1 MSLVAEVAPE
11 IIKAAGKVAA
21 GTELRNIFLLE
32 GKAAL
37 APPFVEGGCQF
48 PKKGWGVQI
57 GHRGKFEI
65 HKKTLRTTLQFKF
78 SAGEKGSAG
87 KPLLAIAATF
97 IAEYE
102 MAEGFNPSSEELHA
116 FVNANAVFNCWPYWR
131 EYVHSTAARMNL
143 PPLTLP
149 FFRVRAP
156 RPAKQKRLRAET
168 GLTKKLEQQNSS
180 KE

>member
-1 MSLVAEVAPE
+1 
-11 IIKAAGKVAA
+11 
-21 GTELRNIFLLE
+21 
-32 GKAAL
+32 
-37 APPFVEGGCQF
+37 
-48 PKKGWGVQI
+48 
-57 GHRGKFEI
+57 
-65 HKKTLRTTLQFKF
+65 
-78 SAGEKGSAG
+78 
-87 KPLLAIAATF
+87 LLAITATF

-102 MAEGFNPSSEELHA
+102 MAEGFSPSSEELNA

-156 RPAKQKRLRAET
+156 QPAEQRRFDA
-168 GLTKKLEQQNSS
+168 GNAGIKKL